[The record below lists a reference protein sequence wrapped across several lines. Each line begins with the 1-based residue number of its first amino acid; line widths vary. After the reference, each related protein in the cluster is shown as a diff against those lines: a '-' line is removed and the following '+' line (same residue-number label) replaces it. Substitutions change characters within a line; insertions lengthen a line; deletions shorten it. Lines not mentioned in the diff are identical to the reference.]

1 MIGSEPAFATCL
13 ASALGLP
20 PESLPPVDGD
30 PAQFWRQWLAGRNLG
45 LVPVREPAVFSWP
58 GFWIAAVQSED
69 GAPDAVLMFGSP
81 SGAVIDP
88 SGALAGSGVIVEAAV
103 VAPLDLHLDRT
114 HPYGD
119 PGSASGTVAALLL
132 APAAEAPLVRV
143 TEAQADAGRGLAG
156 DRYARGQGTFSSRS
170 RGHELTLIEAESL
183 DRLARDGIE
192 ISWEDA
198 RRNVVTRGIG
208 LNGLVGRKFRIGQVE
223 CVGRRLAEPCAHLQ
237 RLAPPG
243 TLRGLVHRGGLR
255 ADIVAGGTLRVG
267 DPVTPLHDL
276 EEGGPTAADSAQT

>member
-1 MIGSEPAFATCL
+1 MIASAPAFATCL

-20 PESLPPVDGD
+20 SESLPPVDGD
-30 PAQFWRQWLAGRNLG
+30 PTEFWRQWLAGRNLG
-45 LVPVREPAVFSWP
+45 LVPVSEPAAFSWP
-58 GFWIAAVQSED
+58 GFWIAEVESDD
-69 GAPDAVLMFGSP
+69 GQHDAVLMFGSP
-81 SGAVIDP
+81 SGAVLDP
-88 SGALAGSGVIVEAAV
+88 SGALAGSGAIVEAAV

-114 HPYGD
+114 RPYGD

-143 TEAQADAGRGLAG
+143 TEAQAEPGRGLAG
-156 DRYARGQGTFSSRS
+156 DRYARGQGTFSSRG

-183 DRLARDGIE
+183 DRLAGDGIK
-192 ISWEDA
+192 ISWEEA

-208 LNGLVGRKFRIGQVE
+208 LNALVGRRFRIGEIE

-243 TLRGLVHRGGLR
+243 TLRGLVRRGGLR
-255 ADIVAGGTLRVG
+255 ADIVEGGTVRVG
-267 DPVTPLHDL
+267 DPVTPVHSV
-276 EEGGPTAADSAQT
+276 E